1 MNDKKIIS
9 VSHAMKK
16 GVLDDDYTLY
26 DDGTV
31 LHFYDKHTY
40 PGGQN
45 IEDILNGRDL
55 SDKVKKRLLD
65 SASEENKA
73 HVKELLKIQEE

>member
-1 MNDKKIIS
+1 MDKKIIS
-9 VSHAMKK
+9 VSHKMK

-26 DDGTV
+26 EDGTV

-45 IEDILNGRDL
+45 IEEILTADNL
-55 SDKVKKRLLD
+55 SKEVKQRLLEAAND
-65 SASEENKA
+65 ENKDL
-73 HVKELLKIQEE
+73 VIKLLKIE

>member
-1 MNDKKIIS
+1 MEEKKIIS
-9 VSHAMKK
+9 VSHGTKK
-16 GVLDDDYTLY
+16 GILDDDYTLY

-40 PGGQN
+40 LGGQN
-45 IEDILNGRDL
+45 IEAILNGPDL
-55 SDKVKKRLLD
+55 SDKVKNRLLE

-73 HVKELLKIQEE
+73 LSKELLDIQE